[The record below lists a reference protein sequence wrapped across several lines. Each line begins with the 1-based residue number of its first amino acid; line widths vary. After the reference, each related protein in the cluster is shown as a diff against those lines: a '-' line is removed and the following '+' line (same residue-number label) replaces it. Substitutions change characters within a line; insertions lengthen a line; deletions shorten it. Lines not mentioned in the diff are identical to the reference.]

1 MAILEAEAPDSAPAD
16 DLDQLAQQ
24 HGGESLAAMPAAS
37 APAAELD
44 LDALAKKHGGESLA
58 TLPSQK
64 PTTIPDDW
72 KREDGSTKGLGYLGL
87 LKRPDGGVTSEL
99 TIGVP
104 INGKE
109 MDIPTFVPTL
119 TKQEVTSLL
128 TWKEGDKIPAAII
141 KKASDYAKQRLAK
154 GQSVFAQDGE
164 QQSLYPELERSSKPS
179 FLGGSADLD
188 VLAKKYGGEAIA
200 TLPTAAAPADLDA
213 LAKKYGA
220 ESVSDDASKVDVPSK
235 SELHVAA
242 QPSLFGSL
250 RERLSGVGKEVSADV
265 KSVIAKGAKAV
276 TAYDRLGEPGAQD
289 AVLAD
294 AAAHAKAIAMS
305 PITGTQ
311 QAYRGV
317 QAIQPFGTSGLTH
330 DEQVKRVKSGVSD
343 IIEGM
348 GTALTIPMG
357 IAVASNPIAAARVV
371 VKSYLA
377 GKTGKQAAK
386 ILGGD
391 PDTQRLVEDVSAAAA
406 ASGLTAQEVGRLTAE
421 QLTNLAERGRAARAE
436 AGVGFENA
444 KPAGRGAS
452 GRILEATVPTAGD
465 IPEVGGTTR
474 MEATVPPPAP
484 VSPAAP
490 AAPVEATTPSS
501 ALASVSLR
509 ALDEQIDATKDTV
522 DKLLEAQQR
531 IEDKTPG
538 ASLPANRTKL
548 PLSDQAALSS
558 IPKVAATLAELE
570 KERARRGVASPQQ
583 FETWVKEAA
592 TAPDSIRE
600 ASNADLKTLADSKDS
615 QFASVAHA
623 ELMRRQYVGEQG
635 PSGVKTP
642 ISTPTTA
649 ITPNAAAT
657 PPPEAIARAVDQ
669 EPPAATAASQGP
681 AGTVA
686 GLALPELEARVQQA
700 RAAGRNDVGAELE
713 LQKQRDAVEQAT
725 GKPVGPVSVVAEA
738 PKGVDLDALAEK
750 HGAVEGEQILSD
762 TPDLD
767 GHTTMTGERV
777 REFLGVEPKE
787 ALSRGWIAREENGQY
802 RLIQN
807 RPDLQPKQIATS
819 ATAPAVKGVA
829 EKPTATFL
837 GYQPTAEGGAFPLYN
852 VAGGPLNRSTVS
864 AEKLTANGIAVPET
878 PSIEDWKKN
887 RKAPEADA
895 ERRDLMKQIVD
906 AHQEKLVNLITAK
919 APAEQVA
926 AARTALEQARVKLAQ
941 VPTEKKPVTPQ
952 IVPESKAETQPRA
965 YDRDVAQK
973 TFKQFRTALTKATN
987 AAKVVGLS
995 PEQQV
1000 EKLKAVIAEADKFSA
1015 YYEDSAEP
1023 WPDSHHDWVRAKDDA
1038 EFAIQRL
1045 KPSVVGTAMKGGKK
1059 PVTPQVEAPAGS
1071 TPIGIKPTSEE
1082 KIPAKKLA
1090 DYKPG
1095 EEVIYTDHEGTE
1107 TRGTVL
1113 DPALTG
1119 DKDKVRLELEST
1131 KTSHGAAFD
1140 RVEAHEGDVKSADKT
1155 HDYSSTQV
1163 NLDGDLK
1170 AKVLALGKKIPKPD
1184 LAPDGLETTPHVTV
1198 KYGLHALGRDEITD
1212 KFKGTEPFD
1221 VTLGA
1226 AGYFHTDDGDVLF
1239 IKAESPELRALNQ
1252 RIAELPNSDEHPEYK
1267 PHITIAYLKKGKGKN
1282 YVEKSIFDSLKGQTF
1297 KASTVTTTLATG
1309 KVWNTDLLDNEQKA
1323 LLGDKDT
1330 KADDQ
1335 AELPATVEGRKVG
1348 EEDEGQADRGG
1359 AGTGQLP
1366 EPRGGAADAERAGRE
1381 GPLATVPA
1389 EDVGGTEGA
1398 GAQSARPRGKKS
1410 RVADRVPRGAGASG
1424 ESGIEQPAGR
1434 GDVQESVD
1442 VSPSG
1447 ATHYP
1452 GHKAPDYDLDDAR
1465 IDAVINRGPVVRA
1478 EDNLAAI
1485 KLVKQLAA
1493 EERYATPDEQAVL
1506 AKYVGWG
1513 ASDMAHRLNDQ
1524 PRWDWSENE
1533 KRIWQELQDA
1543 LTPEERKGLL
1553 ASTPYAH
1560 FTYRLFK
1567 PMWTAL
1573 ENAGFGGGRVLEP
1586 SVGTGHAFGFMP
1598 PEIRVNSTLN
1608 GVEIEP
1614 ITAAIAHHLYPSA
1627 RIQPVGYEQARIAR
1641 GTQDIIIGNPPF
1653 GDFGVKD
1660 ARMPEVATRRIHNYF
1675 FAKALEHLR
1684 PGGLLMFVATHY
1696 AMDSIEASPLRRY
1709 LMERADFVGAVRLPS
1724 SAFGKSAKTEVI
1736 TDMIVLRKLREGE
1749 KAKPLNAEAFI
1760 ESPRHEGLST
1770 IDYRGKAKNVYRSL
1784 WYEQHPELVLGTEA
1798 AEGTMYG
1805 SNQYTV
1811 NSEDSAD
1818 EVLTKLTTALQS
1830 ILPAGSYEAATAA
1843 ETPTT
1848 TVVEGQYKTGEMR
1861 VAPGGK
1867 RIVKVDAH
1875 GATSD
1880 VTPLDKAGKV
1890 NKGAVDR
1897 LVGMIGIRDAR
1908 NHAIA
1913 VMREKGSTEAEIKK
1927 AQRDLNRA
1935 YDSFV
1940 KPESAKPNYLNSLTN
1955 KRLFKEDPEAANL
1968 LALEKVEPKASLT
1981 VSPKDGKKVL
1991 RLSYTVVGKADIFT
2005 KRTVG
2010 AEARIEHVDT
2020 PKDALFASLG
2030 MQARI
2035 DWPYMARLHGSSI
2048 LGLQR
2053 DLKNDGLV
2061 YEQPDGSYVLSDEY
2075 LSGDV
2080 VSKLEDVEAEHDPKR
2095 FAKNLEALKSIQP
2108 KAKTADDVMA
2118 GLVGIGIGSHWVP
2131 PEDLSTF
2138 VAEQLGVSPKN
2149 VRYSLLST
2157 STLTRW
2163 DGQYAD
2169 QAVAAASRHA
2179 LIVKYANGS
2188 KTYDFLDLVKDTLNL
2203 KRPELG
2209 HFEGSGKDRTWIRE
2223 PQAELAAAANQELLR
2238 QAWSTFVLQHTEVL
2252 DRLLDIFNTR
2262 FNRTVERKYD
2272 GAHMQYPGMAQLTN
2286 SRGDIL
2292 HFFPH
2297 QNNGVY
2303 RILTSGNTLLAHEVG
2318 AGKTFEMIAAA
2329 MEMRR
2334 TGRATKPM
2342 ITVPTYLLAQ
2352 WREDVIRLYPNARV
2366 LAFDDKDLSK
2376 DKRQQAMARIAHGD
2390 WDIVLVPHS
2399 SFGLLKVSN
2408 QRMVDVMNE
2417 WVVELESAITD
2428 AQKADTKEFERQK
2441 KRIQDKVD
2449 AKLKSLEDEKKDNAL
2464 TWEQL
2469 GVDALFVDEA
2479 QAFKNLFF
2487 FTKINN
2493 MRGLSRSE
2501 SDRALDLFVKIRDI
2515 NEQSNFRN
2523 VVLATATP
2531 VMNTIGEIYTMQRY
2545 LQPDALRQNGVESFD
2560 NWYAMFARALPTT
2573 ERQPDGNYKEVMR
2586 LRAYSNLPLLSKM
2599 MREVMDYIGWED
2611 MPYLKLPKIKGG
2623 KINIIETEP
2632 HPMNPEAMKW
2642 FEDRMVALKE
2652 TPPHINQHTGEYIAP
2667 DRKDMLTGQ
2676 SLGKPDNILTVM
2688 TDAKKAAVDMRLI
2701 VGNRATDYKGSRIQ
2715 KAADLMADY
2724 YRRSTDKKGVAL
2736 MFLDMGTPKDPD
2748 PLTFLAG
2755 VTTEDE
2761 TEGAMD
2767 EAAVE
2772 DADEVSFEDDTFFN
2786 LYDSLKA
2793 ELVKR
2798 GVPAHEIAYIHQAKN
2813 AAERLA
2819 LFQAANEGK
2828 VRFVFAS
2835 TDKGGVG
2842 MNIQTRLG
2850 AMFEIDAPRAQ
2861 RPGDLRQR
2869 MGRAIRQGNLYYDWG
2884 GVELY
2889 RFVTKGTTD
2898 EWLWGLLTTKDY
2910 QLRKFYKGEVGSI
2923 TEDDPSTMSLEEAQI
2938 RATGD
2943 PRGVELTELKGRM
2956 ARLEAQAMAGELAV
2970 SAAHGT
2976 IAKEKP
2982 RKAAWERDLKDLRAW
2997 LPNYEVLRGDKF
3009 SIVVD
3014 GKTYTKREDANG
3026 AIMSALETLLPK
3038 TPDRPNQYAA
3048 KTSKPVVIGKIGG
3061 LDIYAQDASFVGQI
3075 ERKSS
3080 DGKKKESVNED
3091 VWGTTL
3097 WIDADRLGLGS
3108 IEGGDV
3114 WTRDRKKP
3122 FGEGRNVISS
3132 LVNAYEKIP
3141 AEEGVFEEA
3150 IKRSTDAIAQSERVL
3165 ANPPAS
3171 VEALINARER
3181 VTAIETELKA
3191 ESAAKDEARAAA
3203 KATPPPVPAPAP
3215 EKKGTTLQSTI
3226 LPGAKELGEYVFEP
3240 AIEKLGEYVKTEGR
3254 WLRKLL
3260 APDTV
3265 SAAAREGAAPLRVY
3279 LATRDQRIERAR
3291 RILSKIEEV
3300 MDGWSQT
3307 ESRRFWDV
3315 MEGLRHEHDLHPD
3328 TLAIADLFRDIIGKY
3343 TAAVTSRGLIENY
3356 LDNYWPHE
3364 WKPADKDTLGAR
3376 LRRLFGRRPLA
3387 GPESFRK
3394 KRTIP
3399 TTREGL
3405 DAGLEP
3411 LSWNPAT
3418 QLLRKI
3424 TEMERSI
3431 MAHDFKLDMKAQGLY
3446 QFNPAGRKFPIP
3458 GWERVPDAAAG
3469 TVYGPKDATI
3479 ETDEGVASGP
3489 LTFGRL
3495 IAGHYYAPAD
3505 IVRIVENHLSPGLS
3519 GKSVTFDTYRRLG
3532 NAMNL
3537 VQLGFS
3543 AFHLWLTGLESVIS
3557 KQALVFQMLSRG
3569 EFKEGALKQLEV
3581 GPQSILIDLRRG
3593 HEALKRFYANDA
3605 NAKVLDDLID
3615 TVVQGGG
3622 GFGWTLFEHEGAP
3635 KQFMKAIR
3643 GFLGAVQR
3651 GDVGQAARKI
3661 GKAAVTAP
3669 MAAIEL
3675 PTMAIMEGWVPRLKM
3690 AAFIDM
3696 AEMEMRRLGPNPDI
3710 NEARKVLSEVWDS
3723 VDNRFGQL
3731 RYNNLFW
3738 NNALKETLQASVRAV
3753 GWNVGTIREMFGAVP
3768 AQIGTLGRAATGG
3781 AGGKG
3786 GPPTIPMKP
3795 SAAGGDRFVP
3805 RGEALLHRKMAWLLS
3820 LLIIH
3825 GLAAA
3830 IYMYLRTGHGPEDSR
3845 DYWFPRSGEK
3855 DPATGRERRV
3865 KLIDYASD
3873 LYSWLHHPLTTAAN
3887 KLQPLLTLIYEA
3899 VENKDY
3905 FNTEIRNADDPLVQQ
3920 LKQNA
3925 EFAVKEVVPIS
3936 YTNAERDV
3944 EEGASLKSK
3953 LVAMG
3958 KQAIRGVVPAPT
3970 TVERSAA
3977 ENKLHEWGIADR
3989 GTRTQAQVEKSRLE
4003 RQIREGTAARTSEGA
4018 EARQEAI
4025 AKGELSKR
4033 QIVGAIKS
4041 GARQQT
4047 YLQAGFKQLTLDRAL
4062 TLYGIATPDERRQ
4075 VRGLL
4080 AKKAKDD
4087 LKLAPP
4093 AERQELLTRF
4103 RAAMTLPLV
4112 NSQPRETP

>member
-37 APAAELD
+37 APAADLD

-220 ESVSDDASKVDVPSK
+220 ESIETPTPPAVSAASKGAGTPPPAQRTLWDRLTSVGDTEAGFADIASPAATAILK
-235 SELHVAA
+235 SPVT
-242 QPSLFGSL
+242 
-250 RERLSGVGKEVSADV
+250 
-265 KSVIAKGAKAV
+265 GAKQAIKG
-276 TAYDRLGEPGAQD
+276 LGEVVRSVPMQPPPE
-289 AVLAD
+289 V
-294 AAAHAKAIAMS
+294 
-305 PITGTQ
+305 
-311 QAYRGV
+311 QAYKLTHG
-317 QAIQPFGTSGLTH
+317 QAIESLKPADLEG
-330 DEQVKRVKSGVSD
+330 VKAGVSD
-343 IIEGM
+343 ILEGV
-348 GTALTIPMG
+348 GTAATIPTLAYG
-357 IAVASNPIAAARVV
+357 AVNPYGVITGVAKTWV
-371 VKSYLA
+371 A
-377 GKTGKQAAK
+377 GKTGQQIAK
-386 ILGGD
+386 LLGGTES
-391 PDTQRLVEDVSAAAA
+391 TQRFMEDVAAGATA
-406 ASGLTAQEVGRLTAE
+406 LGLTAQEVGRLAGE
-421 QLTNLAERGRAARAE
+421 QLADLRARGAAVRAAAD
-436 AGVGFENA
+436 ADAAAAHQGFENA
-444 KPAGRGAS
+444 KPTQGVREDRALVPNTPLPSAPAEVTGVLAPKPPPITTSLTLTPDAQAS
-452 GRILEATVPTAGD
+452 AVAVLADSNATVDAKQTA
-465 IPEVGGTTR
+465 IV
-474 MEATVPPPAP
+474 
-484 VSPAAP
+484 
-490 AAPVEATTPSS
+490 
-501 ALASVSLR
+501 ALRR
-509 ALDEQIDATKDTV
+509 A
-522 DKLLEAQQR
+522 
-531 IEDKTPG
+531 G
-538 ASLPANRTKL
+538 
-548 PLSDQAALSS
+548 LSDQEIQA
-558 IPKVAATLAELE
+558 KVAA
-570 KERARRGVASPQQ
+570 VASP
-583 FETWVKEAA
+583 
-592 TAPDSIRE
+592 
-600 ASNADLKTLADSKDS
+600 
-615 QFASVAHA
+615 
-623 ELMRRQYVGEQG
+623 
-635 PSGVKTP
+635 GVKTP

-681 AGTVA
+681 AGAVA

-829 EKPTATFL
+829 EPQGFRKVGEAGGAIVDNMYRGFLDRLKAGKLAEPFPSNKQSLAAQILKRAYDGGFIKDLDDVKRFAKMSATEATTALAKKPDVNASEENAPTATFL

-887 RKAPEADA
+887 RNASEADA

-926 AARTALEQARVKLAQ
+926 AARTALDQASVKLAQ
-941 VPTEKKPVTPQ
+941 VPAEKKPVTPQ
-952 IVPESKAETQPRA
+952 I
-965 YDRDVAQK
+965 
-973 TFKQFRTALTKATN
+973 
-987 AAKVVGLS
+987 
-995 PEQQV
+995 
-1000 EKLKAVIAEADKFSA
+1000 
-1015 YYEDSAEP
+1015 
-1023 WPDSHHDWVRAKDDA
+1023 
-1038 EFAIQRL
+1038 
-1045 KPSVVGTAMKGGKK
+1045 
-1059 PVTPQVEAPAGS
+1059 EAPAGS
-1071 TPIGIKPTSEE
+1071 TPLGIKTKGTVKNAPTGAAVGFSIGERAVVNPDAGGGIGTIVGLDGDDVYLETKGQAPRIVKADAIQGVMASQSSDETKKAIADLEIRGGTPEIKEAKQEE
-1082 KIPAKKLA
+1082 KAPAKKLS
-1090 DYKPG
+1090 DYKTG
-1095 EEVIYTDHEGTE
+1095 EEVIYTDHDGTE

-1140 RVEAHEGDVKSADKT
+1140 RVEAHEGDVKPAEKT

-1252 RIAELPNSDEHPEYK
+1252 RIAELPNSDEHTEYK

-1297 KASTVTTTLATG
+1297 KASTITTTLATG
-1309 KVWNTDLLDNEQKA
+1309 KVWNTDLLDKEQKA

-1381 GPLATVPA
+1381 GSLGAVPA

-1398 GAQSARPRGKKS
+1398 GTQSARPRGKKS

-1770 IDYRGKAKNVYRSL
+1770 VDYRGKAKNVYRSL

-1818 EVLTKLTTALQS
+1818 EVMTKLTTALQS

-1913 VMREKGSTEAEIKK
+1913 VMREKGSTEAEVKK
-1927 AQRDLNRA
+1927 TQRDLNRV
-1935 YDSFV
+1935 YDAFV

-2131 PEDLSTF
+2131 PGDLSTF

-2163 DGQYAD
+2163 DGQYTD
-2169 QAVAAASRHA
+2169 HAVAAASRHA

-2272 GAHMQYPGMAQLTN
+2272 GSHMQYPGMAQLTN

-2623 KINIIETEP
+2623 KINIIETDP

-2652 TPPHINQHTGEYIAP
+2652 TPPHINQHTGEYVAP
-2667 DRKDMLTGQ
+2667 ERKDMLTG
-2676 SLGKPDNILTVM
+2676 LPMGKPDNILTVM

-2724 YRRSTDKKGVAL
+2724 YRRSADKKGVAL

-2772 DADEVSFEDDTFFN
+2772 DADEASFEDDTFFN

-3091 VWGTTL
+3091 VWGATL

-3171 VEALINARER
+3171 VDALINARER

-3203 KATPPPVPAPAP
+3203 KATPPPAPAP

-3431 MAHDFKLDMKAQGLY
+3431 MAHDFKNDMKAQGLY

-3469 TVYGPKDATI
+3469 TVYGPREEEGLHRPVATI
-3479 ETDEGVASGP
+3479 NTPDGQETGP
-3489 LTFGRL
+3489 LAFGRL

-3557 KQALVFQMLSRG
+3557 KQALVFQMISRG
-3569 EFKEGALKQLEV
+3569 EFKQGALKQLEV

-3593 HEALKRFYANDA
+3593 HEALKRFYAHDA
-3605 NAKVLDDLID
+3605 NAKVFDDLID
-3615 TVVQGGG
+3615 SVVQGGG

-3635 KQFMKAIR
+3635 KQFMKNVR
-3643 GFLGAVQR
+3643 GFLGDVQR
-3651 GDVGQAARKI
+3651 REFGAA
-3661 GKAAVTAP
+3661 GKKFGKTFVPFTKGNLYSTV
-3669 MAAIEL
+3669 IEL
-3675 PTMAIMEGWVPRLKM
+3675 PTMAIMDGWVPRLKI
-3690 AAFIDM
+3690 AAFLDM
-3696 AEMEMRRLGPNPDI
+3696 AEMERRRMGPHPDI
-3710 NEARKVLSEVWDS
+3710 NEARKVLTGVWDS

-3738 NNALKETLQASVRAV
+3738 NNAFKELLQGSVRAV
-3753 GWNVGTIREMFGAVP
+3753 GWNVGDIREMFGAIP
-3768 AQIGTLGRAATGG
+3768 AQVGTLKRLASGG
-3781 AGGKG
+3781 SGKG
-3786 GPPTIPMKP
+3786 GPPDVPMRP
-3795 SAAGGDRFVP
+3795 SGKTGHGGDEWVP
-3805 RGEALLHRKMAWLLS
+3805 KGEPLLHRKMAWLLS

-3830 IYMYLRTGHGPEDSR
+3830 IYMYLRTGHGPEDAR

-3855 DPATGRERRV
+3855 DPSTGRERRV

-3873 LYSWLHHPLTTAAN
+3873 LYSWMHHPLTTAAN
-3887 KLQPLLTLIYEA
+3887 KLQPLLTLIYEG

-3905 FNTEIRNADDPLVQQ
+3905 FNTEIRNADDPIVQQ
-3920 LKQNA
+3920 IKQIA
-3925 EFAVKEVVPIS
+3925 ELALKEVLPIS
-3936 YTNAERDV
+3936 YTNAARDV
-3944 EEGASLKSK
+3944 NEGASLGSK
-3953 LVAMG
+3953 LAAMG

-3989 GTRTQAQVEKSRLE
+3989 GTRTQEQVEKSRLE
-4003 RQIREGTAARTSEGA
+4003 RQIREGTAARTPEGA

-4062 TLYGIATPDERRQ
+4062 TLYDIATPDERRQ

-4087 LKLAPP
+4087 LKLVPQ

>member
-1 MAILEAEAPDSAPAD
+1 M
-16 DLDQLAQQ
+16 
-24 HGGESLAAMPAAS
+24 
-37 APAAELD
+37 
-44 LDALAKKHGGESLA
+44 
-58 TLPSQK
+58 
-64 PTTIPDDW
+64 
-72 KREDGSTKGLGYLGL
+72 
-87 LKRPDGGVTSEL
+87 
-99 TIGVP
+99 
-104 INGKE
+104 
-109 MDIPTFVPTL
+109 
-119 TKQEVTSLL
+119 
-128 TWKEGDKIPAAII
+128 
-141 KKASDYAKQRLAK
+141 
-154 GQSVFAQDGE
+154 
-164 QQSLYPELERSSKPS
+164 
-179 FLGGSADLD
+179 
-188 VLAKKYGGEAIA
+188 
-200 TLPTAAAPADLDA
+200 
-213 LAKKYGA
+213 
-220 ESVSDDASKVDVPSK
+220 
-235 SELHVAA
+235 
-242 QPSLFGSL
+242 
-250 RERLSGVGKEVSADV
+250 
-265 KSVIAKGAKAV
+265 
-276 TAYDRLGEPGAQD
+276 
-289 AVLAD
+289 
-294 AAAHAKAIAMS
+294 
-305 PITGTQ
+305 
-311 QAYRGV
+311 
-317 QAIQPFGTSGLTH
+317 
-330 DEQVKRVKSGVSD
+330 
-343 IIEGM
+343 
-348 GTALTIPMG
+348 
-357 IAVASNPIAAARVV
+357 
-371 VKSYLA
+371 
-377 GKTGKQAAK
+377 
-386 ILGGD
+386 
-391 PDTQRLVEDVSAAAA
+391 
-406 ASGLTAQEVGRLTAE
+406 
-421 QLTNLAERGRAARAE
+421 
-436 AGVGFENA
+436 
-444 KPAGRGAS
+444 
-452 GRILEATVPTAGD
+452 
-465 IPEVGGTTR
+465 
-474 MEATVPPPAP
+474 
-484 VSPAAP
+484 
-490 AAPVEATTPSS
+490 
-501 ALASVSLR
+501 
-509 ALDEQIDATKDTV
+509 
-522 DKLLEAQQR
+522 
-531 IEDKTPG
+531 
-538 ASLPANRTKL
+538 
-548 PLSDQAALSS
+548 
-558 IPKVAATLAELE
+558 
-570 KERARRGVASPQQ
+570 
-583 FETWVKEAA
+583 
-592 TAPDSIRE
+592 
-600 ASNADLKTLADSKDS
+600 
-615 QFASVAHA
+615 
-623 ELMRRQYVGEQG
+623 
-635 PSGVKTP
+635 
-642 ISTPTTA
+642 
-649 ITPNAAAT
+649 
-657 PPPEAIARAVDQ
+657 
-669 EPPAATAASQGP
+669 
-681 AGTVA
+681 
-686 GLALPELEARVQQA
+686 
-700 RAAGRNDVGAELE
+700 
-713 LQKQRDAVEQAT
+713 
-725 GKPVGPVSVVAEA
+725 
-738 PKGVDLDALAEK
+738 
-750 HGAVEGEQILSD
+750 
-762 TPDLD
+762 
-767 GHTTMTGERV
+767 
-777 REFLGVEPKE
+777 
-787 ALSRGWIAREENGQY
+787 
-802 RLIQN
+802 
-807 RPDLQPKQIATS
+807 
-819 ATAPAVKGVA
+819 
-829 EKPTATFL
+829 
-837 GYQPTAEGGAFPLYN
+837 
-852 VAGGPLNRSTVS
+852 
-864 AEKLTANGIAVPET
+864 
-878 PSIEDWKKN
+878 
-887 RKAPEADA
+887 
-895 ERRDLMKQIVD
+895 
-906 AHQEKLVNLITAK
+906 
-919 APAEQVA
+919 
-926 AARTALEQARVKLAQ
+926 
-941 VPTEKKPVTPQ
+941 
-952 IVPESKAETQPRA
+952 
-965 YDRDVAQK
+965 
-973 TFKQFRTALTKATN
+973 
-987 AAKVVGLS
+987 
-995 PEQQV
+995 
-1000 EKLKAVIAEADKFSA
+1000 
-1015 YYEDSAEP
+1015 
-1023 WPDSHHDWVRAKDDA
+1023 
-1038 EFAIQRL
+1038 
-1045 KPSVVGTAMKGGKK
+1045 
-1059 PVTPQVEAPAGS
+1059 
-1071 TPIGIKPTSEE
+1071 
-1082 KIPAKKLA
+1082 
-1090 DYKPG
+1090 
-1095 EEVIYTDHEGTE
+1095 
-1107 TRGTVL
+1107 
-1113 DPALTG
+1113 
-1119 DKDKVRLELEST
+1119 
-1131 KTSHGAAFD
+1131 
-1140 RVEAHEGDVKSADKT
+1140 
-1155 HDYSSTQV
+1155 
-1163 NLDGDLK
+1163 
-1170 AKVLALGKKIPKPD
+1170 
-1184 LAPDGLETTPHVTV
+1184 
-1198 KYGLHALGRDEITD
+1198 
-1212 KFKGTEPFD
+1212 
-1221 VTLGA
+1221 
-1226 AGYFHTDDGDVLF
+1226 
-1239 IKAESPELRALNQ
+1239 
-1252 RIAELPNSDEHPEYK
+1252 
-1267 PHITIAYLKKGKGKN
+1267 
-1282 YVEKSIFDSLKGQTF
+1282 
-1297 KASTVTTTLATG
+1297 
-1309 KVWNTDLLDNEQKA
+1309 
-1323 LLGDKDT
+1323 
-1330 KADDQ
+1330 
-1335 AELPATVEGRKVG
+1335 
-1348 EEDEGQADRGG
+1348 
-1359 AGTGQLP
+1359 
-1366 EPRGGAADAERAGRE
+1366 
-1381 GPLATVPA
+1381 
-1389 EDVGGTEGA
+1389 
-1398 GAQSARPRGKKS
+1398 
-1410 RVADRVPRGAGASG
+1410 
-1424 ESGIEQPAGR
+1424 
-1434 GDVQESVD
+1434 
-1442 VSPSG
+1442 
-1447 ATHYP
+1447 
-1452 GHKAPDYDLDDAR
+1452 
-1465 IDAVINRGPVVRA
+1465 RA

-1533 KRIWQELQDA
+1533 KRIWQDLQDA

-1770 IDYRGKAKNVYRSL
+1770 VDYRGKAKNVYRSL

-1830 ILPAGSYEAATAA
+1830 VLPAGSYEAATAS

-2163 DGQYAD
+2163 DGQYTD

-2209 HFEGSGKDRTWIRE
+2209 HFEGFGKDRTWIRE

-2238 QAWSTFVLQHTEVL
+2238 QAWNTFVLQHTEVL

-2272 GAHMQYPGMAQLTN
+2272 GSHMQYPGMAQLTN

-2772 DADEVSFEDDTFFN
+2772 DADEASFEDDTFFN

-3141 AEEGVFEEA
+3141 SEEGVFEEA

-3203 KATPPPVPAPAP
+3203 KATPPPVPAPAPAP

-3569 EFKEGALKQLEV
+3569 EFKQGALKQMEV

-3635 KQFMKAIR
+3635 KQFMKAVR

-3690 AAFIDM
+3690 AAFLDM

-3781 AGGKG
+3781 GGGKG

-4003 RQIREGTAARTSEGA
+4003 RQIREGTAARTPEGA

-4041 GARQQT
+4041 GVRQQT